1 MFEALSVARF
11 RLVATLLVVLSGA
24 CTGDG
29 ATSSSPTESAAGSG
43 ATTSSIVFEL
53 GGRTY
58 RSECLPVPEALLDI
72 KLANVGSAT
81 GLVRAITG
89 IPAIQ
94 GVAVPGRGTGCGTY
108 SFAIVDGLSDGT
120 ARALRA
126 EIRTEDDRFD

>member
-1 MFEALSVARF
+1 MFKTLMSASL
-11 RLVATLLVVLSGA
+11 RLGTLFIVLSGA
-24 CTGDG
+24 CTGNG
-29 ATSSSPTESAAGSG
+29 GTPSSPAESVSG
-43 ATTSSIVFEL
+43 LSATPSSVFFEL

-72 KLANVGSAT
+72 KLANVGSST

-94 GVAVPGRGTGCGTY
+94 GVAVPGLGAGCGAY
-108 SFAIVDGLSDGT
+108 SFALVDGLSAGT

-126 EIRTEDDRFD
+126 EIRTEDKRFD